1 MPFTPYH
8 FGPHGCVG
16 LVCKRYL
23 DLPVFVLA
31 NVAVDL
37 EPLAVMVFGLSY
49 PHHGY
54 CHTFLIGAVVG
65 IVWALIAYP
74 FRDVIKVIM
83 NAFRLTYSTT
93 LIKMIVSGVLGV
105 WLHVLFDAPLY
116 PDIRPFFPW
125 ETNPLY
131 GIVSRSVVYRFCA
144 ICFVPAIVLYVL
156 AARNYR
162 TRKDTRT
169 AKNKSD

>member
-16 LVCKRYL
+16 LALKRYL

-37 EPLAVMVFGLSY
+37 EPLTVMVFGLDY

-54 CHTFLIGAVVG
+54 CHTFLFGPFVG
-65 IVWALIAYP
+65 IGWALIAYP
-74 FRDVIKVIM
+74 FREVIKAIM

-93 LIKMIVSGVLGV
+93 RIKMIISGVLGV

-116 PDIRPFFPW
+116 RDIRPFYPW
-125 ETNPLY
+125 NSNPLH
-131 GIVSRSVVYRFCA
+131 GLISNPAMYRFCA
-144 ICFVPAIVLYVL
+144 ICFLPAIVLYFFV
-156 AARNYR
+156 AKSYNTTKR
-162 TRKDTRT
+162 TYNTKI
-169 AKNKSD
+169 

>member
-8 FGPHGCVG
+8 FGPHGYVG
-16 LVCKRYL
+16 LVFKRYL

-37 EPLAVMVFGLSY
+37 EPLAVMVFGLSSRV
-49 PHHGY
+49 HGY
-54 CHTFLIGAVVG
+54 CHTFLFGTIVG
-65 IVWALIAYP
+65 IVWALVAYP

-83 NAFRLTYSTT
+83 NAFRLRYSTT
-93 LIKMIVSGVLGV
+93 LVKMIVSGILGV

-125 ETNPLY
+125 DENPLY
-131 GIVSRSVVYRFCA
+131 GIVSMFAVCRFCA
-144 ICFVPAIVLYVL
+144 ICFVPAVILYVFL
-156 AARNYR
+156 VRNYR
-162 TRKDTRT
+162 TTKDTKRT
-169 AKNKSD
+169 KI